1 MNLFVSILLEAF
13 GGDDEEEEEEGA
25 EPEPAAEEGEP
36 PATDSVAEASAA
48 PPTNAKWSELLERLG
63 KQHAQHLRTAG
74 RWLAEEDLRA
84 TAEEQSKEIARLRAE
99 VDALRSG

>member
-1 MNLFVSILLEAF
+1 MEQAAIIQKLQAQNK
-13 GGDDEEEEEEGA
+13 
-25 EPEPAAEEGEP
+25 PAAEEGEP
-36 PATDSVAEASAA
+36 PATDSAVEASAA

-99 VDALRSG
+99 LDALRSG